1 MGKEWETKITRVRP
15 NELLVR
21 GYRMD
26 DLIGNISYAAGI
38 HLILRGTLP
47 SNAEERVINAILVAS
62 MDHGVTAPSAVTAR
76 TVASCGVPI
85 TTAMAAGILAV
96 GDHHGGAGERC
107 MRFLQKELNV
117 EREGDLISI
126 AKRAVEN
133 ARNAKKRIPGFGH
146 RYHTNDPRTKKLLQV
161 AKEAKISG
169 RYVELAQLISEELS
183 RQSGRVLPLN
193 VDGAIGALLAD
204 MGFPPELGKA
214 FFAISRITGLTA
226 HILEEIT
233 TQRPLRTIIPSDAYY
248 SGSDEK
254 SRSDQIYQQ

>member
-1 MGKEWETKITRVRP
+1 MRKEWETKITRVRP

-21 GYRMD
+21 GYRLEE
-26 DLIGNISYAAGI
+26 LIGDISYAAGI
-38 HLILRGTLP
+38 YLMLRGELP
-47 SNAEERVINAILVAS
+47 SIAEERVINAILVAS

-85 TTAMAAGILAV
+85 TTAMAAGVLAI

-117 EREGDLISI
+117 KEEFDPKKI
-126 AKRAVEN
+126 ARKAVEKT
-133 ARNAKKRIPGFGH
+133 RRDKKRIPGFGH

-169 RYVELAQLISEELS
+169 RYVEFAQLVSKELTT
-183 RQSGRVLPLN
+183 QFGRDLPLN

-204 MGFPPELGKA
+204 MGFPPELGKSI
-214 FFAISRITGLTA
+214 FAISRITGITA

-233 TQRPLRTIIPSDAYY
+233 TQRPMRTIIPSDASY
-248 SGSDEK
+248 SGFDEK
-254 SRSDQIYQQ
+254 SKPKD

>member
-1 MGKEWETKITRVRP
+1 MGKEWETKITRVKP

-21 GYRMD
+21 GYRLD
-26 DLIGNISYAAGI
+26 ELIDNISYAAGI
-38 HLILRGTLP
+38 YLMLRGTLP
-47 SNAEERVINAILVAS
+47 STAEERVINAILVAS

-96 GDHHGGAGERC
+96 GDHHGGAGEMC
-107 MRFLQKELNV
+107 MRFLQKTLNKEEQSELLN
-117 EREGDLISI
+117 I
-126 AKRAVEN
+126 AKQAVEK
-133 ARNAKKRIPGFGH
+133 ARIEKRRIPGFGH

-161 AKEAKISG
+161 AKETKIGG

-183 RQSGRVLPLN
+183 RQSGRALPLN
-193 VDGAIGALLAD
+193 VDGVIGALLAD

-233 TQRPLRTIIPSDAYY
+233 TQRPLRTIIPSDAHY

-254 SRSDQIYQQ
+254 KYK